1 MSRLDFLAARMLM
14 RARQVER
21 ALHDPGPWKVRADG
35 TDYPARRVLGEDHI
49 TFYALIPSVR
59 SAMIELVCGDDVVAV
74 NETEPMDETFEVMW
88 QFHVEEPVAV

>member
-1 MSRLDFLAARMLM
+1 MSRLDFLAARMM
-14 RARQVER
+14 TRARQVER

-49 TFYALIPSVR
+49 TFYALIPSLV
-59 SAMIELVCGDDVVAV
+59 ADVIELVCGEDTLAV
-74 NETEPMDETFEVMW
+74 NDAEPTSDAFEIMW

>member
-1 MSRLDFLAARMLM
+1 VSRLDFLASRMLM

-35 TDYPARRVLGEDHI
+35 IDYPARRVLGEDHI

-59 SAMIELVCGDDVVAV
+59 SAMIELVSGDDVVAV
-74 NETEPMDETFEVMW
+74 TDAEPMDETFEVMW
-88 QFHVEEPVAV
+88 QFHVEEPVAA